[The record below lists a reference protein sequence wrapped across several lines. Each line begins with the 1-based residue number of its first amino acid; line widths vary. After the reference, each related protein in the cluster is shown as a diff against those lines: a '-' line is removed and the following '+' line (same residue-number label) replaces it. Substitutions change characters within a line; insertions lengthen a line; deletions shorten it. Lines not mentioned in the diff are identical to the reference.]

1 MALALLELTK
11 TAAGDVLEQLLVTT
25 EEAAADRERALG
37 DVFNQVRAY
46 AQLASE
52 FPGVPRSVRVQL
64 DYAAWASVQ
73 QYVQRR
79 RTQRALSA
87 PFMALWHHGQLQELH
102 SRSLA
107 EGFAVWQR
115 QAGRDDNYVF
125 IEISDLASRG
135 GEYSGPSLEQ
145 LFAGLQQSLSDRLA
159 VVDGPAKKTEA
170 TSVALTDA
178 ATRLTSTLTPAQ
190 QILRDAAAQRQA
202 LAAQWLTAA
211 QVSADLGS
219 QAANGSH
226 RASQLRRDGQL
237 LGVYVSHPSPS
248 YRYPTWQF
256 HRPGEVVYVLPEILR
271 VLREYGPFE
280 RESEGLRRTTGW
292 GEVEWFLSPH
302 ALLDGATPADML
314 ATDPDRVLQAARTEF
329 EDQI

>member
-25 EEAAADRERALG
+25 EEAAKDRNRALG

-52 FPGVPRSVRVQL
+52 LPGVPHRVRVQL

-73 QYVQRR
+73 LFVKRR
-79 RTQRALSA
+79 HAQRALSA
-87 PFMALWHHGQLQELH
+87 PFMALWHHGQLRELH

-115 QAGRDDNYVF
+115 QAGPADDYVF

-135 GEYSGPSLEQ
+135 VDYSGPSLEQ
-145 LFAGLQQSLSDRLA
+145 IFAGLQQSLSDRL
-159 VVDGPAKKTEA
+159 VQVDGPVKKTEA
-170 TSVALTDA
+170 TAVALKDA
-178 ATRLTSTLTPAQ
+178 DKQLNNTVTPAQ
-190 QILRDAAAQRQA
+190 QILRDAAVQRQA

-256 HRPGEVVYVLPEILR
+256 HRPGEVVYLMPEILR
-271 VLREYGPFE
+271 VLREFGPFE
-280 RESEGLRRTTGW
+280 REPEGLRRTTGW
-292 GEVEWFLSPH
+292 GEVEWFLTPH
-302 ALLDGATPADML
+302 ALLDGAAPAEVL
-314 ATDPDRVLQAARTEF
+314 ATDPEGVLQAARTEF
-329 EDQI
+329 EGQA